1 MLSFNNEMGTLKNPF
16 HWLDS
21 SEQKLLMI
29 SKSYFPPNYGR
40 VLEGTV
46 TVSHLSEALLQFWQ
60 ANNYKALVFL

>member
-46 TVSHLSEALLQFWQ
+46 TVSHLSEALL
-60 ANNYKALVFL
+60 